1 VPEDYVHRIGRTG
14 ASGQAISLV
23 STDEEEYVR
32 GIEKL
37 LGMRLEGADIECFE
51 PTQGPVEGG
60 NKRVQGR
67 GESNNR
73 GGGGQNRNSGNRNG
87 GGSGNSRNFRR
98 KTNGNAGGGSSDRG

>member
-1 VPEDYVHRIGRTG
+1 MVPEDYVHRIGRTG

-60 NKRVQGR
+60 NKRVQDQVKR
-67 GESNNR
+67 NIDI
-73 GGGGQNRNSGNRNG
+73 QNYHLQNLHQLSY
-87 GGSGNSRNFRR
+87 FEE
-98 KTNGNAGGGSSDRG
+98 